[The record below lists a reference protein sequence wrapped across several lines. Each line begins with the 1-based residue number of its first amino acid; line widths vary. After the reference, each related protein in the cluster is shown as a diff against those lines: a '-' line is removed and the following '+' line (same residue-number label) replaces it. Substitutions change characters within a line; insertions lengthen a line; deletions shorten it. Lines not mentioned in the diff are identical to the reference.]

1 MKKETKERIEYLL
14 APVVGYR
21 LRGFAE
27 SIRRLA
33 DAVGR
38 LEADPPRW
46 YEVTGKDITSVFS
59 SADDIRS
66 VILVIGGRSV
76 PSGVVWAEQ
85 RQSLERHGFTVR
97 ELEQP

>member
-21 LRGFAE
+21 LRGFVE

-38 LEADPPRW
+38 LEANMPRW
-46 YEVTGKDITSVFS
+46 YEVTDKASVL
-59 SADDIRS
+59 S
-66 VILVIGGRSV
+66 VILVIGERSV